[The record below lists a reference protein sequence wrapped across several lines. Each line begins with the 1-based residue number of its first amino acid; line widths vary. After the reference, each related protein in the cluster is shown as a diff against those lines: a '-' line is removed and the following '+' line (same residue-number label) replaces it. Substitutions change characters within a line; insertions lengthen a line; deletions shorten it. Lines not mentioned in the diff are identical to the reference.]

1 MTKLIKLTKKP
12 YGETIMINPQYVTAI
27 EEMADGTTIN
37 MMMGGTYLVK
47 ESIDKVAKLVSNGGW
62 ITTHNVSNT
71 QTDAQQTQDNAL

>member
-1 MTKLIKLTKKP
+1 MTKLIKLTKQP

-47 ESIDKVAKLVSNGGW
+47 ESIDKVSKLVSNGGW
-62 ITTHNVSNT
+62 ITTHNVSNA